1 MLGLDPIRDHARL
14 APRVGVML
22 QSGGTW
28 SGAYAAEMLRYVAS
42 LHAHPLDPA
51 YLLDRLGLNAC
62 GRTPYRRMSGG
73 QQQRLGLAMAVVGRP
88 ELVFLDEPTAGL
100 DPQGRH
106 AAWELVAE
114 LRADGVTVV
123 LTTHH
128 MDEAERLADQVYVI
142 DAGRVVAAGSPAELT
157 ERGESNQLRFR
168 ARPGL
173 DLSGLLDR
181 LPPGLVVTE
190 PRPGSYVVQ
199 GRVRPEVLA
208 AVTAWCAERGIM
220 PEGLSVQRNSLED
233 VFLELTGRGQRG

>member
-1 MLGLDPIRDHARL
+1 MVIGVLGPVELHSSGGVVAVAGARL
-14 APRVGVML
+14 R
-22 QSGGTW
+22 T
-28 SGAYAAEMLRYVAS
+28 
-42 LHAHPLDPA
+42 
-51 YLLDRLGLNAC
+51 LLTL
-62 GRTPYRRMSGG
+62 
-73 QQQRLGLAMAVVGRP
+73 LA
-88 ELVFLDEPTAGL
+88 L
-100 DPQGRH
+100 
-106 AAWELVAE
+106 
-114 LRADGVTVV
+114 
-123 LTTHH
+123 
-128 MDEAERLADQVYVI
+128 